1 MYNLIISTLL
11 LILMPPRLRKELMTA
26 MLESLSVPLQ
36 TVIDNLVV
44 FRIKKS
50 YEMALNAQII
60 YLEKMLNDK
69 FNAEGSYTDIYITDN
84 LVTDERVYIGQ
95 PDEEDSAV
103 YFGHV
108 WSSGIS
114 NADAGDEFIFDD
126 KTWQSLVDDNTTDPE
141 EGLNW
146 TEVAADEIVYFGLL
160 DEFAALFTFTVHIV
174 AALYASIESRIPE
187 MSSYLEKYKLL
198 GTKYNYEII

>member
-11 LILMPPRLRKELMTA
+11 RILMPPRLRKELMTA

-36 TVIDNLVV
+36 TVIDNLVA
-44 FRIKKS
+44 FRVKKS

-84 LVTDERVYIGQ
+84 HVTDEHVYIGQ

-103 YFGHV
+103 YFGHF

-160 DEFAALFTFTVHIV
+160 DEFAALFIFTVHIV